1 MNLTAIV
8 MASILVAVKQKK
20 KSKKK
25 KEPDPT
31 TLSSSHLMAMV
42 ASLALLR
49 GLYPLSNGVSGNES
63 TAIKDGSHQGES
75 AAVVDVSLKDKITTV
90 EDKIATLEDKVTT
103 VEDKVTTVEDKNTTV
118 EDKITTVEDGSHKDK
133 NTTVEDGS
141 HGNNSTSIKEG
152 SYEGAAIDDASV
164 SEVSGVEVNVVTR
177 TDVSTDKECPREETE
192 EGAVGGSLGHTK
204 GLCDRNCE

>member
-63 TAIKDGSHQGES
+63 TAIKDGSHLGES

-90 EDKIATLEDKVTT
+90 EDKIATLEDKVA
-103 VEDKVTTVEDKNTTV
+103 TVEDKNTTV

-152 SYEGAAIDDASV
+152 SHEGAAIDDASV

-204 GLCDRNCE
+204 GLCDRKCE

>member
-1 MNLTAIV
+1 

-20 KSKKK
+20 SKKK
-25 KEPDPT
+25 KEPDPS

-49 GLYPLSNGVSGNES
+49 GLYPFSNGVSGNES

-75 AAVVDVSLKDKITTV
+75 AAV
-90 EDKIATLEDKVTT
+90 
-103 VEDKVTTVEDKNTTV
+103 
-118 EDKITTVEDGSHKDK
+118 
-133 NTTVEDGS
+133 
-141 HGNNSTSIKEG
+141 
-152 SYEGAAIDDASV
+152 
-164 SEVSGVEVNVVTR
+164 
-177 TDVSTDKECPREETE
+177 VSTDKECPREETE